1 MQSTKNCRTGDKV
14 LLLKVC
20 EIAPSPW
27 QPRRVF
33 DREGLRELADSI
45 GRYGILQPLTVR
57 RREGGYELVAGE
69 RRLRAARIAG
79 LEEVPCLLLA
89 VDEEASGVLALVEN
103 LQRQD
108 LDFVEQARGIER
120 LIRRF
125 GLSQEE
131 AARKL
136 GKSPSAVANK
146 LRLLKLPR
154 DVLEGLREAGL
165 SERHG
170 RALLRLPEDEQR
182 RQALAEMGQ
191 KAMSVAQA
199 EQYVDRLLC
208 RAEEEAERGPRTRF
222 VLKDVRVFLNSLQ
235 HSVELMR
242 QGGVAVGV
250 QKKET
255 ERELTV
261 TVRIRR

>member
-1 MQSTKNCRTGDKV
+1 MQTLQKEPKSEALPMLAVSD
-14 LLLKVC
+14 
-20 EIAPSPW
+20 IAPNPQ
-27 QPRRVF
+27 QPRRQF
-33 DREGLRELADSI
+33 DARELRALADSI
-45 GRYGILQPLTVR
+45 ARYGLLQPLTVR
-57 RREGGYELVAGE
+57 RREGRYELVAGE
-69 RRLRAARIAG
+69 RRLRAARMAG
-79 LEEVPCLLLA
+79 LERVPCRLLEA
-89 VDEEASGVLALVEN
+89 DEELSGVLALVEN

-108 LDFVEQARGIER
+108 LDFVEQARGIEA
-120 LIRRF
+120 LIRRY
-125 GLSQEE
+125 GLRQEE
-131 AARKL
+131 AARRL

-146 LRLLKLPR
+146 LRLLKLPE

-170 RALLRLPEDEQR
+170 RELLRLPEDEDR
-182 RQALAEMGQ
+182 RRALSAVRERGL
-191 KAMSVAQA
+191 SVAQT
-199 EQYVDRLLC
+199 ERYVDGLL
-208 RAEEEAERGPRTRF
+208 RREEPAEGGRSRF

-235 HSVELMR
+235 RSVELMR